1 MNFLSDTTA
10 PAHPA
15 LLDAIAHANGG
26 YAASYGN
33 DPLCQRVEARLKEV
47 FGTDLKVLFTVSG
60 TASNALALSI
70 LCPAHGAVLC
80 HDEAHIHRDERGAP
94 EFFTGG
100 AKLIPLPGA
109 HARIDPAALNATLNS
124 WPQDF
129 VHTTPPR
136 VLSVSNLNESG
147 CAYSADELAALTE
160 PAKAKGLG
168 VHFDGARFA
177 NLLAGSGM
185 TPAQA
190 SWKAG
195 ADILSLG
202 ATKNGALAAEAVIL
216 FPSVMDRYGELQ
228 ARQKRA
234 GHMVAKMR
242 YVAAQFDAWLTD
254 GLWLDLAG
262 HSNAMAKRLGEGL
275 SQIEGVELAH
285 PVDGNEVFVTL
296 PDAVTEKMR
305 AAGAGFY
312 QWPDGTARL
321 VASWSTREDDVN
333 ALLDA
338 ARA

>member
-15 LLDAIAHANGG
+15 LLNAMSLANNG

-33 DPLCQRVEARLKEV
+33 DPLCQRVEDRLKEV
-47 FGTDLKVLFTVSG
+47 FETDLKVLFAVSG

-70 LCPAHGAVLC
+70 LCPPHGAVLC

-109 HARIDPAALNATLNS
+109 HAKIDPAALNATLNS

-136 VLSVSNLNESG
+136 ALSVSNLNESG
-147 CAYSADELAALTE
+147 CAYSAAELDALTA
-160 PAKAKGLG
+160 PARAKGLG

-185 TPAQA
+185 APAQA

-216 FPSVMDRYGELQ
+216 FPSVLDRYGELQ

-234 GHMVAKMR
+234 GHMIAKMR
-242 YVAAQFDAWLTD
+242 YVAAQFDAWLAD
-254 GLWLDLAG
+254 DLWMSLAG
-262 HSNAMAKRLGEGL
+262 HANAMAGKLSRGL
-275 SQIEGVELAH
+275 AAIDGVERVH
-285 PVDGNEVFVTL
+285 PVDGNEIFVTL
-296 PDAVTEKMR
+296 APAVAARMR

-312 QWPDGTARL
+312 QWPDGSARL
-321 VASWSTREDDVN
+321 VASWSTREEDVL

-338 ARA
+338 ASG

>member
-15 LLDAIAHANGG
+15 LLDAMAHANGG

-33 DPLCQRVEARLKEV
+33 DPICQRVEDHLKQV
-47 FGTDLKVLFTVSG
+47 FETELKVLFTVSG

-70 LCPAHGAVLC
+70 LCPSHGAVLC

-109 HARIDPAALNATLNS
+109 HAKIDLEALKATLNS

-136 VLSVSNLNESG
+136 ALSVSNLNESG
-147 CAYSADELAALTE
+147 CAYSADELAALTA
-160 PAKAKGLG
+160 PARARGLG
-168 VHFDGARFA
+168 IHFDGARFA

-216 FPSVMDRYGELQ
+216 FPSVMNRYGELQ

-242 YVAAQFDAWLTD
+242 YVAAQFDAWLAD
-254 GLWLDLAG
+254 NLWLDLAE
-262 HSNAMAKRLGEGL
+262 HANEMAKRLSEGL
-275 SQIEGVELAH
+275 SAIDGVRLAH
-285 PVDGNEVFVTL
+285 PADGNEIFVTL
-296 PDAVTEKMR
+296 PEPVAERMR
-305 AAGAGFY
+305 AGGAGFY
-312 QWPDGTARL
+312 QWPDGSARF
-321 VASWSTREDDVN
+321 VTSWSTREDDVL
-333 ALLDA
+333 ALLEA
-338 ARA
+338 ASG